1 MIEAG
6 NCRIDGYPDVDGSTA
21 AESMFPAES
30 RLEHL
35 VRVELQQLKLS
46 QQQTGHRDLSI
57 VERL

>member
-6 NCRIDGYPDVDGSTA
+6 NCRVDGHPDVDGSTT
-21 AESMFPAES
+21 AESMFPSES

-35 VRVELQQLKLS
+35 VRVELQQLKVS
-46 QQQTGHRDLSI
+46 QQQSCYRDLSI